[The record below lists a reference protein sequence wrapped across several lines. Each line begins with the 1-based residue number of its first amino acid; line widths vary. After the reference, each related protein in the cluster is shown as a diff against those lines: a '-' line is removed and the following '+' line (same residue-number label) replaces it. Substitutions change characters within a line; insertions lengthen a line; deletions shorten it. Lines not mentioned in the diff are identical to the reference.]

1 MRSLSPARAV
11 SPAVSSATANL
22 ATLLCCRQ
30 TPLPA
35 AHLSAMRR
43 LPRKT
48 PSAATTSPSKA
59 RGGAKS
65 TRRSA
70 PATGTGYGTATLS
83 ATTTGTGD
91 GPRFAPAPLPRA
103 RVAMVHPLRARHA
116 RAAWQNARRATKAST
131 SAARLVRH
139 VRRLLVLLQEHAT
152 VLVRVV
158 FKLSRVIPALVFT
171 NQEPPV
177 TIWGAL
183 RALAK
188 HIVLQVRPMCAVPLL
203 VLPPKH
209 HVHR

>member
-1 MRSLSPARAV
+1 MPGITWMV
-11 SPAVSSATANL
+11 TK
-22 ATLLCCRQ
+22 LL
-30 TPLPA
+30 
-35 AHLSAMRR
+35 
-43 LPRKT
+43 
-48 PSAATTSPSKA
+48 
-59 RGGAKS
+59 
-65 TRRSA
+65 
-70 PATGTGYGTATLS
+70 
-83 ATTTGTGD
+83 
-91 GPRFAPAPLPRA
+91 
-103 RVAMVHPLRARHA
+103 
-116 RAAWQNARRATKAST
+116 
-131 SAARLVRH
+131 H
-139 VRRLLVLLQEHAT
+139 VPRLLVLLQEHAT